1 MNSAAH
7 DDEITDLEYT
17 PVVMPLALVPGG
29 IFGGALCDHSFEL
42 QSMRLTIDALRAE
55 NEQLK
60 ERLEETADAAFER
73 GEYAD

>member
-7 DDEITDLEYT
+7 DDEITNLEYT

-42 QSMRLTIDALRAE
+42 QSMRLTIDALREE
-55 NEQLK
+55 NAQLK
-60 ERLEETADAAFER
+60 ERLEAERDAE
-73 GEYAD
+73 

>member
-1 MNSAAH
+1 
-7 DDEITDLEYT
+7 
-17 PVVMPLALVPGG
+17 VPGG